1 MEHKTMMT
9 SLISAVAAQMGYD
22 LDEKADRIEFLQTCR
37 DVCNGGADGGF
48 SGFVYYTETRA
59 FFSDNERLIMR
70 MAREMADEFGQGLS
84 EFIASFNCLREYKV
98 ADVDAWREDDA
109 DGDTACQIENALA
122 WFTLEEVARYVM
134 DNEEELETDE
144 EETEEEET
152 DE

>member
-22 LDEKADRIEFLQTCR
+22 LEDRADRIEFLQTCQ

-70 MAREMADEFGQGLS
+70 AAREMAGEFGQGLS
-84 EFIASFNCLREYKV
+84 EFIASFNCLHGYKA

-109 DGDTACQIENALA
+109 DENTATMIENALA
-122 WFTLEEVARYVM
+122 WFALEEVARYVT

>member
-1 MEHKTMMT
+1 
-9 SLISAVAAQMGYD
+9 
-22 LDEKADRIEFLQTCR
+22 
-37 DVCNGGADGGF
+37 VCNGGADGGF

-84 EFIASFNCLREYKV
+84 EFIASFNCLHGYTT
-98 ADVDAWREDDA
+98 ADVEAWREDDA
-109 DGDTACQIENALA
+109 DDDTACQIGNALA
-122 WFTLEEVARYVM
+122 WFTLEEVARYVT